1 MAQFTIATVLAM
13 RAHLDETHPAG
24 FAKSISNV
32 PIPGI
37 LGIKNPR
44 TWDIED
50 PNTEIGY
57 LNSHEVTSV
66 IQHKGFR
73 LWGNRTCSAEPE
85 FAFEVATR
93 TAQFLL
99 DTIIAG
105 CFPFIDAPMTPTT
118 VRDIIDSINAK
129 LRQLVTGG
137 YLIGAECWYNNDLN
151 NAQDLSQGKLYI
163 DYDYTPVPVLE
174 NLSLSQRITS
184 TYLIDFAQLVQ
195 QAG

>member
-1 MAQFTIATVLAM
+1 MAQLTIATVLAL
-13 RAHLDETHPAG
+13 RAHLDETHPAS

-32 PIPGI
+32 PIAGV

-44 TWDIED
+44 TWDLED
-50 PNTEIGY
+50 PDTEVGF
-57 LNSHEVTSV
+57 LNSKDVTSV

-93 TAQFLL
+93 TAHFLL
-99 DTIIAG
+99 DTIIEG

-137 YLIGAECWYNNDLN
+137 YLIGASCWYNTDLN
-151 NAQDLSQGKLYI
+151 NPQDLSQGKLYI

-174 NLSLSQRITS
+174 NLCLSQRITD

-195 QAG
+195 QAA

>member
-1 MAQFTIATVLAM
+1 MSQLTIATVLAL

-44 TWDIED
+44 TWDLED
-50 PNTEIGY
+50 PDTEVGF
-57 LNSHEVTSV
+57 LNSKDVTSV
-66 IQHKGFR
+66 IQHQGFR
-73 LWGNRTCSAEPE
+73 LWGNRTCSSEPE
-85 FAFEVATR
+85 FAFEVAVR
-93 TAQFLL
+93 TAHFLL
-99 DTIIAG
+99 DTIIEG
-105 CFPFIDAPMTPTT
+105 CFPFVDAPMTPTT

-137 YLIGAECWYNNDLN
+137 YLIGASCWYNQDLN
-151 NAQDLSQGKLYI
+151 NPQELSQGKLYI

-174 NLSLSQRITS
+174 NLQLSQRITD

-195 QAG
+195 QAA

>member
-1 MAQFTIATVLAM
+1 
-13 RAHLDETHPAG
+13 
-24 FAKSISNV
+24 
-32 PIPGI
+32 
-37 LGIKNPR
+37 
-44 TWDIED
+44 
-50 PNTEIGY
+50 
-57 LNSHEVTSV
+57 
-66 IQHKGFR
+66 
-73 LWGNRTCSAEPE
+73 
-85 FAFEVATR
+85 
-93 TAQFLL
+93 
-99 DTIIAG
+99 
-105 CFPFIDAPMTPTT
+105 MTPTT